1 MCSTQ
6 GTETIRLDKTTRRG
20 AAIWAASL
28 VVPTAARKAG
38 VYVES
43 FLTQRVGTNSLRPV
57 TVRQVLNA
65 SQPHSDAPFTFDNA
79 ELSQGTLV
87 AWIQNISRN
96 ATNVSYTL
104 DDGTGQLD
112 VRQWIDN
119 SMDEGAKVDEFHTNE
134 YVRVLGEVKS
144 FNNKRSVTAAS
155 IARLEDHNEYLFH
168 QLDVIYTHLQLSK
181 SSGAVRVLT
190 DAQSTKASGLNQD
203 ASAYDDASV
212 AIDASSADLSHLT
225 PLQRRIYGAIT
236 AEAPDY
242 PEGVD
247 VQQIVARCK
256 NADPAQIQCVTCLLT
271 QGRHRRTG
279 QRRVHLSGQRRDTL
293 PHDRGI
299 TARLGITRVL

>member
-1 MCSTQ
+1 MEGYGDNPFGQNYST
-6 GTETIRLDKTTRRG
+6 GGGNMGGFFGG
-20 AAIWAASL
+20 ANGSQEGG
-28 VVPTAARKAG
+28 R
-38 VYVES
+38 
-43 FLTQRVGTNSLRPV
+43 RVGTNSLRPV

-79 ELSQGTLV
+79 ELSQVTLV

-181 SSGAVRVLT
+181 SSGA
-190 DAQSTKASGLNQD
+190 STKASGLNQD

-236 AEAPDY
+236 AEASDY

-256 NADPAQIQCVTCLLT
+256 NADPAQIQDAIDELANDGYIYQASDETHYLT
-271 QGRHRRTG
+271 
-279 QRRVHLSGQRRDTL
+279 
-293 PHDRGI
+293 
-299 TARLGITRVL
+299 TAG

>member
-1 MCSTQ
+1 MEGYGDNPFGQNYST
-6 GTETIRLDKTTRRG
+6 GGGNMGGGGFFGG
-20 AAIWAASL
+20 ANGSQEGG
-28 VVPTAARKAG
+28 R
-38 VYVES
+38 
-43 FLTQRVGTNSLRPV
+43 RVGTNSLRPV

-79 ELSQGTLV
+79 ELSQVTLV

-168 QLDVIYTHLQLSK
+168 QLDVIYTHLQLAK
-181 SSGAVRVLT
+181 GSGA
-190 DAQSTKASGLNQD
+190 STKALGHNQD
-203 ASAYDDASV
+203 ASAYDDTSV

-225 PLQRRIYGAIT
+225 PLQRRIYSAIT

-256 NADPAQIQCVTCLLT
+256 NADPAQIQDAIDELANDGYIYQASDETHYLT
-271 QGRHRRTG
+271 
-279 QRRVHLSGQRRDTL
+279 
-293 PHDRGI
+293 
-299 TARLGITRVL
+299 TAG